1 MSKEREIEK
10 KKRSDIIWI
19 GIGELVIWIVN
30 LRFLYRKH
38 IEKKQKQNLIS
49 NNLKV
54 KDINQ

>member
-1 MSKEREIEK
+1 M
-10 KKRSDIIWI
+10 
-19 GIGELVIWIVN
+19 N

-38 IEKKQKQNLIS
+38 IEKKKQKQNLIS

>member
-10 KKRSDIIWI
+10 KKKSDIIWI

-38 IEKKQKQNLIS
+38 IEKKKTKLNI
-49 NNLKV
+49 
-54 KDINQ
+54 